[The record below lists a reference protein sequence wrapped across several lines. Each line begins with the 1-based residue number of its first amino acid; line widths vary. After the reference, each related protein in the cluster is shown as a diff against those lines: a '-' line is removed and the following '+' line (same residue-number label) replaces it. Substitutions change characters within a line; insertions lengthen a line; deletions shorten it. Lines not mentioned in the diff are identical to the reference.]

1 LLVGRQATAERWHAR
16 EPGRYRYLHFAAH
29 AVVDD
34 RQPDRTHV
42 ALAGG
47 NLSLPDIRRTA
58 LAADLV
64 TLSACET
71 ALGRQVR
78 GEGVIGLPHAFLS
91 AGARAVVVTL
101 WRVRDRAAADFMREF
116 YAEVAAGAPPAV
128 ALRTVRG
135 RWIGSAGSRAAPN
148 AWAPWVLVG

>member
-1 LLVGRQATAERWHAR
+1 VTLVG
-16 EPGRYRYLHFAAH
+16 G
-29 AVVDD
+29 D
-34 RQPDRTHV
+34 
-42 ALAGG
+42 LA
-47 NLSLPDIRRTA
+47 LPDIRRA
-58 LAADLV
+58 ELAADLV

-116 YAEVAAGAPPAV
+116 YAAVATGTPPAD
-128 ALRTVRG
+128 ALRGVRQ
-135 RWIGSAGSRAAPN
+135 RWIGSGDRRAVPE
-148 AWAPWVLVG
+148 AWAAFVLMGP